1 MFEFIFGGIIGIWA
15 AQQFNL
21 PSVQKAI
28 INWWSP
34 SPTTKQNLE
43 ENKEDVNVV
52 TFTGE
57 IDTKMPTV

>member
-34 SPTTKQNLE
+34 SPTTQQNLE
-43 ENKEDVNVV
+43 ENKEDDNVV
-52 TFTGE
+52 PFTGE
-57 IDTKMPTV
+57 IATNIPTV